1 VTYLSRSDHSDQ
13 VRSPL
18 ALTDPTGELTHR
30 VVAGPRGTGTIDVMD
45 PLAAT
50 PAVGFSSTLT
60 AFDAAGTLHMR
71 ARDYDPSVGAFTTV
85 DPWQRPDGSPWV
97 DVYQYTDGDP
107 VMFWDPTG
115 LAQTRT
121 NGSTFGWCVNGAIA
135 FIIAFTASGC
145 VAIDT
150 NGGFGVTGTVGAGAG
165 LPEVSATT
173 GPFISSADHV
183 RDLNGVGQWA
193 AAGAGQGVVGGIAG
207 SHGEACNGDHVWTVS
222 PEGGVG
228 LTLPFFPVSGGGV
241 SRTGVL
247 ASGGTS
253 CD

>member
-1 VTYLSRSDHSDQ
+1 

-45 PLAAT
+45 PLAAA

-60 AFDAAGTLHMR
+60 AFDAAGTVHMR

-121 NGSTFGWCVNGAIA
+121 RPGGTCGLGPFTLPTAFGGSDGTGCKGGVIGRRFDTSVQVCVPFELSTNCWAVGQQGGNFYYAEGRGVRASAGIGAEFVPIDYRDRSCRNVGVNSG
-135 FIIAFTASGC
+135 ASLS
-145 VAIDT
+145 
-150 NGGFGVTGTVGAGAG
+150 GGQDGKFPFDVGVGAGLGPGASVA
-165 LPEVSATT
+165 EWYATD
-173 GPFISSADHV
+173 G
-183 RDLNGVGQWA
+183 RY
-193 AAGAGQGVVGGIAG
+193 
-207 SHGEACNGDHVWTVS
+207 CNGGY
-222 PEGGVG
+222 E
-228 LTLPFFPVSGGGV
+228 
-241 SRTGVL
+241 R
-247 ASGGTS
+247 
-253 CD
+253 